1 MGITLDPFLRG
12 LATEG
17 MEVRRRDLDLA
28 VDVSLVV
35 RCAFTALPVERLAG
49 LAMQPNAGRVVR
61 QQAAWCRFLVDRGKR
76 LLGE

>member
-1 MGITLDPFLRG
+1 MGIVLDRFVLG

-17 MEVRRRDLDLA
+17 MGVRRRDLELA
-28 VDVSLVV
+28 VDVGLVV

-49 LAMQPNAGRVVR
+49 LATRPDADRLIR
-61 QQAAWCRFLVDRGKR
+61 QRAAWCRFLVDRGKR